1 MTVYPIT
8 QENKVLELININE
21 ILANNHYRQRTS
33 INSTALNQHSSPK
46 NPRNAKIKKGKW
58 ATFTYYGPET
68 RITTRSLKIT
78 NVGIA
83 FKTNNTIK
91 SHLKL

>member
-1 MTVYPIT
+1 MTTCPIT
-8 QENKVLELININE
+8 QENKALELNTINE
-21 ILANNHYRQRTS
+21 ILANNHYRQR

-46 NPRNAKIKKGKW
+46 NPRNAKKKW

-68 RITTRSLKIT
+68 RIITRSLKST

-83 FKTNNTIK
+83 FKTNNAIK
-91 SHLKL
+91 IT